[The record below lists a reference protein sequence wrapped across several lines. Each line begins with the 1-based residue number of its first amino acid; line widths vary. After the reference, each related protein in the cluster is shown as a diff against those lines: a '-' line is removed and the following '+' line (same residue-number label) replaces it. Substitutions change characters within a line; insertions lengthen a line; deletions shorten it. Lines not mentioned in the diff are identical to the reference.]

1 MSLVAVPHPPLSTG
15 AVHPFKSLG
24 ILLPGFQ
31 CLSFSSDGA
40 RFWSVLSYDRG
51 VGKDLLF
58 TVDRGLLVF
67 TQSHVDLFSQAS
79 LSIVT
84 QLGRKSVF
92 RDGQAFAKEIGEKD
106 ARLTNNQYSISPRN
120 AVKNR
125 RTTHTPLGYRAEQGP
140 MCREASRGCQ
150 GSAEGDSTPKLGFV
164 LLEESCGELHLEPR
178 RRNSTLRVSVFSGED
193 HIVECNYSIRLS
205 VFRIVCGILA
215 SPRRQ
220 FLVHHGHGTPTHDTP
235 PGDPLSPEAA

>member
-1 MSLVAVPHPPLSTG
+1 MSLAAVPHPPLSTG

-106 ARLTNNQYSISPRN
+106 TRLTNNQYSISPRN

-164 LLEESCGELHLEPR
+164 LLEEVVENCTSNHDVETRL
-178 RRNSTLRVSVFSGED
+178 SVSVFSGED
-193 HIVECNYSIRLS
+193 DIVECNYSLRLS
-205 VFRIVCGILA
+205 VFRIV
-215 SPRRQ
+215 SMR
-220 FLVHHGHGTPTHDTP
+220 DTSVP
-235 PGDPLSPEAA
+235 AETVPCPSWPWYTNS